1 MTTRIHRA
9 IWREAVRVRRSA
21 IPSFTPLLAVGIG
34 AVIGGFFLLAFRYPD
49 LVRDIGLRE
58 DAGWAGLVEFTA
70 EVAIAAGLLLFCW
83 IAIWL
88 FIKELARK
96 PGSERLTSRWIM
108 IAAILIA
115 ALHWSVLF
123 VVEIAVI
130 GLAFG
135 AAISVANLSPIGS
148 QR

>member
-1 MTTRIHRA
+1 
-9 IWREAVRVRRSA
+9 
-21 IPSFTPLLAVGIG
+21 
-34 AVIGGFFLLAFRYPD
+34 
-49 LVRDIGLRE
+49 
-58 DAGWAGLVEFTA
+58 
-70 EVAIAAGLLLFCW
+70 
-83 IAIWL
+83 
-88 FIKELARK
+88 
-96 PGSERLTSRWIM
+96 M

-115 ALHWSVLF
+115 ALHWTVLF